1 MEYRLIRSR
10 RKTISISFD
19 ENTRLVVKAP
29 YWLDDERINGFVEA
43 KADWINATRV
53 RLQNARQKN
62 IQEHPK
68 LETGD
73 RLPYLG
79 NERVLTVVRD
89 ARARV
94 RVVNAGD
101 RIIMWV
107 PYEADYELRRQHLE
121 KWYRNEAA
129 FVLEQRAAKY
139 ARMLGVTYHKI
150 HIKDQKS
157 RWGSCSG
164 KGNLNFNWR
173 LIMVPDAVLDYVVIH
188 ELCHLVHMN
197 HSQDFWK
204 LVERI
209 CPSYRMQ
216 KRWLKAN
223 GESLYI
229 I

>member
-1 MEYRLIRSR
+1 MEYRLVRSR
-10 RKTISISFD
+10 RKTIAISFD
-19 ENTRLVVKAP
+19 ENARLVVKAP
-29 YWLDDERINGFVEA
+29 YWLEDERINGFVEA
-43 KADWINATRV
+43 KADWINATQA
-53 RLQNARQKN
+53 RLLNARQRN
-62 IQEHPK
+62 LQERPK

-79 NERVLTVVRD
+79 EERILTVVRD

-94 RVVNAGD
+94 RVVNAGE

-107 PYEADYELRRQHLE
+107 PYEADYELRRMYLE

-129 FVLEQRAAKY
+129 FVIEQRAEKY
-139 ARMLGVTYHKI
+139 ARLLEVSYHKI

-173 LIMVPDAVLDYVVIH
+173 LIMAPDEVLDYVVIH

-197 HSQDFWK
+197 HSPDFWN
-204 LVERI
+204 LVREV
-209 CPSYRMQ
+209 CPTCMEQ

-223 GESLYI
+223 GDSLYTI
-229 I
+229 

>member
-1 MEYRLIRSR
+1 MEYRLIRSK
-10 RKTISISFD
+10 RKTVALSFD
-19 ENTRLVVKAP
+19 ENARLVVKAP
-29 YWLDDERINGFVEA
+29 YWLDDERIRTFVEA
-43 KADWINATRV
+43 KADWINATRA
-53 RLQNARQKN
+53 RLHNARQKSFR
-62 IQEHPK
+62 ERPK

-73 RLPYLG
+73 RLLYLG
-79 NERVLTVVRD
+79 EDRILTVVRD

-94 RVVNAGD
+94 RVVNAGE

-107 PYEADYELRRQHLE
+107 PYEADYELRRMNLE
-121 KWYRNEAA
+121 KWYRKEAA
-129 FVLEQRAAKY
+129 FVLGQRAEKY
-139 ARMLGVTYHKI
+139 AQMLDVAYHKI
-150 HIKDQKS
+150 HVKDQKS

-173 LIMVPDAVLDYVVIH
+173 LIMAPEEVLDYVVIH

-197 HSQDFWK
+197 HSPDFWN
-204 LVERI
+204 LVGQI
-209 CPSYRMQ
+209 CPSYAKQ

>member
-19 ENTRLVVKAP
+19 ENVGLVVKAP
-29 YWLDDERINGFVEA
+29 YWLDDGRINAFVEA

-53 RLQNARQKN
+53 RLQNARQKSFR
-62 IQEHPK
+62 ERPK
-68 LETGD
+68 LETGE
-73 RLPYLG
+73 LLLYLG
-79 NERVLTVVRD
+79 EEKILTVVRD

-107 PYEADYELRRQHLE
+107 PYEADYELRRLHLE
-121 KWYRNEAA
+121 KWYRKEAA
-129 FVLEQRAAKY
+129 FVLEQRAEKY
-139 ARMLGVTYHKI
+139 ARLLDVTYQKI

-173 LIMVPDAVLDYVVIH
+173 LIMAPDEVLDYVVIH

-197 HSQDFWK
+197 HSPDFWS
-204 LVERI
+204 LVEQI
-209 CPSYRMQ
+209 CPSYAKQ